1 MEACREFAPAID
13 AMLKTGDVDGV
24 ILMSPR
30 TAEIYVSL
38 CHRHGVAD
46 GAKSPS
52 YFCLSKNIAA
62 KLASLTPNDVR
73 VSRKPNRTALL
84 ELLVAD

>member
-1 MEACREFAPAID
+1 
-13 AMLKTGDVDGV
+13 MLKAGDVNGV

-38 CHRHGVAD
+38 CQRHGVAD
-46 GAKSPS
+46 RAKSPL
-52 YFCLSKNIAA
+52 YFCLSKNVAA
-62 KLASLTPNDVR
+62 KLASLKPNDVR
-73 VSRKPNRTALL
+73 VSRKPNRAALL

>member
-1 MEACREFAPAID
+1 MEACREFTPAID
-13 AMLKTGDVDGV
+13 AMLKAGDVNGV

-46 GAKSPS
+46 CVKSPL
-52 YFCLSKNIAA
+52 YFCLSKNVAA
-62 KLASLTPNDVR
+62 KLASLKPNHVR